1 MTECFRDL
9 SIQPG
14 KGTEVMSDIFVGSIL
29 FDYVSMVDY
38 SRQMIFLCYI
48 LGGRQGESSV

>member
-14 KGTEVMSDIFVGSIL
+14 KGSEVMSDIFVGSIL
-29 FDYVSMVDY
+29 FDYVSKVDY
-38 SRQMIFLCYI
+38 
-48 LGGRQGESSV
+48 

>member
-1 MTECFRDL
+1 MTEYFRDL

-29 FDYVSMVDY
+29 FDYVSKVDY
-38 SRQMIFLCYI
+38 
-48 LGGRQGESSV
+48 